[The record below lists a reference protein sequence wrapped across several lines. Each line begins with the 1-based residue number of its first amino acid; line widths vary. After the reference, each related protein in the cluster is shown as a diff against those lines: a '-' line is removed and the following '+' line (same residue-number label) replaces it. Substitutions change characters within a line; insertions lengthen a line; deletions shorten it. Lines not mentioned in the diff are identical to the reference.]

1 LVKFTNSTKRAE
13 LPLAPQHDAR
23 ISAKRCQVSAV
34 FLGNSVDERI
44 GGVAF
49 VFVLDFA
56 QRIVDSGRLHRFS
69 PLSTALQLLDGI
81 QPNLD

>member
-34 FLGNSVDERI
+34 FPGNSVDERI

-49 VFVLDFA
+49 VFVLEIAKRF
-56 QRIVDSGRLHRFS
+56 VDSGRLHRFS
-69 PLSTALQLLDGI
+69 PLFTALQLLDGI